1 LRARKPDVL
10 GADSPIAPTDAS
22 ALVLRQKV
30 YRILPAREL
39 GNFNLTASQLPPR
52 NAFVLASTLQEKAG
66 LVGRANLLLAGEVGQ
81 TRLPLNS
88 GFSLRAWLRSVSAR
102 LHLPFGSA
110 PSALHLYTVND
121 TEALSTLNQAVT
133 GNLGLDDWQLQ
144 LQPMR
149 DRAELELR
157 TPRVFLEPAIVEA
170 AQRAA
175 ATLAGSAPPG
185 QPRPAPSYGVLTYL
199 ANLIRHDEHTTPYSM
214 VTATVSPLVP
224 ADLQDDEAI
233 LSQWLADDL
242 QAGPGQEV
250 EISYFVADQASQL
263 LERTNRFRVRA
274 VLPMTD
280 PALDRSLM
288 PEFPGIAQAERAG
301 DWQTGF
307 PLTYPIREKD
317 DAYWK
322 QYRGTP
328 KMFITLAAGQRL
340 WGNRFG
346 NLTALR
352 FPQPAAPGATSWYLH
367 QTQFEKALLEALRG
381 STSGTTT
388 NAGLS
393 ASIFHFEPVR
403 AQALA
408 ASAPTQDFGGLF
420 LGLSFFLIL
429 AALILMALL
438 FQFGIEQRTAEVGT
452 LLALGFRPGQVRWL
466 LLGEGTAVALL
477 GGALGMGGGLLY
489 AKGMVKA
496 LTTLWRE
503 AVGMT
508 PLSFHASPL
517 TLFIGLF
524 AGAIVS
530 AVTIAVVLRQQARQ
544 PARVLLA
551 GAGGA
556 EASPAGPQRPGRKAR
571 WILGVCTVVA
581 FGLIGWGLSQ
591 DNGSPEIFFGAGSLL
606 LIGLLA
612 GVSALLSWMDHAEVS
627 RRLSL
632 VALGLRNCTR
642 RRTRSLATVA
652 LLACGSFLVVA
663 VGANRLDAG
672 REAMKRSSG
681 TGGFMWVG
689 DTTLPVVRDLNTKSG
704 REFYNLNETTLAGVS
719 VVPFRVRDG
728 DEASCLNLNSARVPR
743 LLGVRPEL
751 LAQRGAFSFGRVE
764 KGRKAALG
772 WNLLKPG
779 LAEPALAPDEIP
791 AIGDAASIQWALH
804 RSLGDRIEY
813 VDERG
818 RKFKVRLVAG
828 LANSI
833 LQGSLI
839 IDEAEFVKRFPSLG
853 GHRMFLIDRPSKS
866 GSDDAAVARHL
877 GQALQDVG
885 LELVPAARRLAE
897 FNAVQNTY
905 LNTFQV
911 LGAIGLLLGS
921 AGLGV
926 VVLRNVLE
934 RRGELGLLQAV
945 GFRAR
950 GLRRLV
956 LSEHAGLLGLG
967 LGAGVLAALGALLPV
982 LRAPGAE
989 LHQTVLVLTLAG
1001 VLVSGLVWTWCAT
1014 AFALRGRLLDAL
1026 RDE

>member
-1 LRARKPDVL
+1 
-10 GADSPIAPTDAS
+10 
-22 ALVLRQKV
+22 
-30 YRILPAREL
+30 
-39 GNFNLTASQLPPR
+39 
-52 NAFVLASTLQEKAG
+52 
-66 LVGRANLLLAGEVGQ
+66 
-81 TRLPLNS
+81 
-88 GFSLRAWLRSVSAR
+88 
-102 LHLPFGSA
+102 
-110 PSALHLYTVND
+110 
-121 TEALSTLNQAVT
+121 
-133 GNLGLDDWQLQ
+133 
-144 LQPMR
+144 
-149 DRAELELR
+149 
-157 TPRVFLEPAIVEA
+157 
-170 AQRAA
+170 
-175 ATLAGSAPPG
+175 
-185 QPRPAPSYGVLTYL
+185 
-199 ANLIRHDEHTTPYSM
+199 
-214 VTATVSPLVP
+214 
-224 ADLQDDEAI
+224 
-233 LSQWLADDL
+233 
-242 QAGPGQEV
+242 
-250 EISYFVADQASQL
+250 
-263 LERTNRFRVRA
+263 
-274 VLPMTD
+274 
-280 PALDRSLM
+280 
-288 PEFPGIAQAERAG
+288 
-301 DWQTGF
+301 
-307 PLTYPIREKD
+307 
-317 DAYWK
+317 
-322 QYRGTP
+322 
-328 KMFITLAAGQRL
+328 
-340 WGNRFG
+340 
-346 NLTALR
+346 
-352 FPQPAAPGATSWYLH
+352 
-367 QTQFEKALLEALRG
+367 
-381 STSGTTT
+381 
-388 NAGLS
+388 
-393 ASIFHFEPVR
+393 
-403 AQALA
+403 
-408 ASAPTQDFGGLF
+408 
-420 LGLSFFLIL
+420 
-429 AALILMALL
+429 
-438 FQFGIEQRTAEVGT
+438 
-452 LLALGFRPGQVRWL
+452 
-466 LLGEGTAVALL
+466 
-477 GGALGMGGGLLY
+477 
-489 AKGMVKA
+489 
-496 LTTLWRE
+496 
-503 AVGMT
+503 MT

-524 AGAIVS
+524 SSAIVS

-544 PARVLLA
+544 PARLLLA

-556 EASPAGPQRPGRKAR
+556 ESPAGPQRPGRKAR

-581 FGLIGWGLSQ
+581 LGLIGWGLSQ
-591 DNGSPEIFFGAGSLL
+591 DNGSPEIFFSAGSLL
-606 LIGLLA
+606 LVGFLA

-681 TGGFMWVG
+681 TGGFLWVG
-689 DTTLPVVRDLNTKSG
+689 ETTLPVVRDLNTKSG
-704 REFYNLNETTLAGVS
+704 REFYSLNETTLAGVS

-751 LAQRGAFSFGRVE
+751 LAQRGAFSFARVE
-764 KGRKAALG
+764 KGRKPQLG

-779 LAEPALAPDEIP
+779 ILEPALAPDEIP